1 MKEGRIFRKKGRIFT
16 KEERLLIFRKEGK
29 LSYLGRKDIKE
40 GRLFDPLKEGRKMM
54 INEG

>member
-54 INEG
+54 IDEG